1 MINNNNNLVW
11 DGVIFLRGGLFK
23 DGKFKFKIEF
33 EQETLRS
40 IPKIIFKSN
49 VYHPLINI
57 KTGELDMK
65 VLLIEKNINNLHLF
79 RQLL

>member
-1 MINNNNNLVW
+1 MVYFCRLKIINKLVW

-23 DGKFKFKIEF
+23 DGKFKFKVEF

-40 IPKIIFKSN
+40 IPKIIFKSK

-57 KTGELDMK
+57 KTGELDTR
-65 VLLIEKNINNLHLF
+65 VLLIQKNMNNF
-79 RQLL
+79 Y